1 MPILLQNGHRY
12 LVETA
17 SKENDHVYVFVV
29 SEDVSIFSFSERFK
43 LVKAGVA
50 DLPNVIVV
58 PGKEYMVSYA
68 TFPAYF

>member
-1 MPILLQNGHRY
+1 MCMFSLLVKMFLFFHFLN
-12 LVETA
+12 A
-17 SKENDHVYVFVV
+17 
-29 SEDVSIFSFSERFK
+29 FK